1 MPETK
6 ITTVIMT
13 KLKAFIIH
21 LTISLGIFLIFFSIT
36 RFVWYPAFYF
46 SASDAW
52 DAMFTVA
59 LVDVVLGPLLTLVLY
74 KRGKP
79 GLKFDLSMVVLF
91 QMAALVWGAWLLY
104 SERPVLVVYD
114 NDSFYCVSES
124 LAKAANTNPDAFQK
138 EGAVVPQAFLP
149 SPKTPTEAEDRSAVI
164 EALPPDKFRPHLP
177 AYVFGD
183 KFEPITKENLS
194 EMMENEL
201 DIARAVKI
209 EPEYEHIWRKFRDKH
224 QEAARTYAFLP
235 LRCSAT
241 EHLAA
246 VDGKTGVIVDSMAIP
261 SLNTIRKAF
270 LKPPEILENRAF
282 LFQE

>member
-6 ITTVIMT
+6 ITTVLMT

-21 LTISLGIFLIFFSIT
+21 LTISLGIFLVFFSLT

-46 SASDAW
+46 SASGAW
-52 DAMFTVA
+52 DAVFTVA
-59 LVDVVLGPLLTLVLY
+59 VVDVVLGPLLTLVLY

-79 GLKFDLSMVVLF
+79 GLKFDLSMIVLF
-91 QMAALVWGAWLLY
+91 QIAALVWGAWVLY
-104 SERPVLVVYD
+104 TERPVLVVYD

-124 LAKAANTNPDAFQK
+124 LAKAANANPHAFKK
-138 EGAVVPQAFLP
+138 EGVVVPQAFLP
-149 SPKTPTEAEDRSAVI
+149 LPKTPTEAEARSAVMD
-164 EALPPDKFRPHLP
+164 ALPADGFRPSLP

-183 KFEPITKENLS
+183 QFEPLTKDNLS
-194 EMMENEL
+194 KMLENEL
-201 DIARAVKI
+201 DIARAVKRRS
-209 EPEYEHIWRKFRDKH
+209 EHKQIWKAFREKH
-224 QEAARTYAFLP
+224 NEAARTFAFLP

-246 VDGKTGVIVDSMAIP
+246 LDRNTGVIVDSMAIP

-270 LKPPEILENRAF
+270 LKPQEIIENRAF